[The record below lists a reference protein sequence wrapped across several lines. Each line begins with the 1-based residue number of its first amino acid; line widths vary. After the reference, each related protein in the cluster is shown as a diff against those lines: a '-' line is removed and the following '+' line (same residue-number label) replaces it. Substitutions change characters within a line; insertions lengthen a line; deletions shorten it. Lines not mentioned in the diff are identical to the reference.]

1 MDQIDITDT
10 AFSLA
15 SSSVPDLV
23 SSASDLISLPAVNEV
38 LSSLP
43 GVNEVLSSASEL
55 AENTDT
61 GINIY
66 FIIGFLLLIGVL
78 FLYNYFTNRA
88 KKVTFNEN
96 VENYYN
102 QDA

>member
-1 MDQIDITDT
+1 MDTIDIADI

-15 SSSVPDLV
+15 SAADL
-23 SSASDLISLPAVNEV
+23 SSAPVNEV
-38 LSSLP
+38 
-43 GVNEVLSSASEL
+43 VNEITSSIPDVNNAVSSV
-55 AENTDT
+55 TDIVDVADP

-66 FIIGFLLLIGVL
+66 LIIGFILLIGGL

-102 QDA
+102 GNS